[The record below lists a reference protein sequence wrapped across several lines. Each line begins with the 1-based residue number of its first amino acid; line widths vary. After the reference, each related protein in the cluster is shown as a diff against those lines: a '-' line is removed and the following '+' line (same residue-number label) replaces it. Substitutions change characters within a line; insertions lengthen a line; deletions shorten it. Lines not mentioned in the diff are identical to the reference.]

1 MKSYNH
7 LYEKTISE
15 TNRRYALSQAKHSKR
30 FRKIMKH
37 RHMSDDAAVE
47 QSLDWIVNYE
57 NAEHVPVYIYD
68 GITRKERTII
78 VPTMEEL
85 LVQHCIV
92 NAMKPMFCKGMY
104 EHSYASLP
112 GRGAHKGK
120 QVIEKWIRTDPKN
133 CKYVLKM
140 DIRHFFDSIP
150 HDRLKAKL
158 KKTIHD
164 EKMLELLFRIID
176 VTEVGIPLGF
186 YTSQWLSN
194 WYLQG
199 LDHFIKE
206 QLCAV
211 HYMRYMDDT
220 MPRRGENIYKRKDG
234 RWEGRYI
241 RGRTPAG
248 KAEYGYVYA
257 KSYAACREK
266 RRRMEDALP
275 QKPMLTGEMSVC
287 QAAEFFL
294 SERRGALKAST
305 IGRYEYMIRHYIVPE
320 IGTILLRDLTAEK
333 LSVFFSRLQD
343 RGLSCKST
351 RDVGVLLKTIFK
363 VVKKKC
369 HCDCPGRD
377 VELPAYRSKKVE
389 VFADHEIAALA
400 QKVLDAPDITG
411 LCVLLILNTG
421 LRLGEICAL
430 RKSDIDFRSGFLR
443 IERSAARVRD
453 GSGTRLVVQA
463 PKSNSS
469 VRLVAIPNDMLELLK
484 ATTQSIQ
491 RGNYLL
497 TNTDTPME
505 PRTLQYRYRKLLE
518 RCGIR
523 YRNFHALRHTYATR
537 CMESGVDIKS
547 LSELLGHADIR
558 TTLQTYVHSS
568 LAHKKQAVQSICFL
582 PIESTWG
589 SLTPSKIPSEM
600 PQSDALQRRADAGV
614 VNCI

>member
-140 DIRHFFDSIP
+140 DIRHFFDTIP

-158 KKTIHD
+158 KKTVHD
-164 EKMLELLFRIID
+164 EKMLDLLFRIID

-211 HYMRYMDDT
+211 HYMRYMDDMVIFGSNKRVLHRMRQAISDYLEKELGLELKANWQVFRFSYGNNQGRIWT
-220 MPRRGENIYKRKDG
+220 SWAFVFIVIERFFENPLCTRPREKL
-234 RWEGRYI
+234 
-241 RGRTPAG
+241 
-248 KAEYGYVYA
+248 A
-257 KSYAACREK
+257 KSPK
-266 RRRMEDALP
+266 RRKQP
-275 QKPMLTGEMSVC
+275 YSMLG
-287 QAAEFFL
+287 
-294 SERRGALKAST
+294 
-305 IGRYEYMIRHYIVPE
+305 
-320 IGTILLRDLTAEK
+320 
-333 LSVFFSRLQD
+333 
-343 RGLSCKST
+343 
-351 RDVGVLLKTIFK
+351 
-363 VVKKKC
+363 KC
-369 HCDCPGRD
+369 C
-377 VELPAYRSKKVE
+377 
-389 VFADHEIAALA
+389 
-400 QKVLDAPDITG
+400 
-411 LCVLLILNTG
+411 LILG
-421 LRLGEICAL
+421 
-430 RKSDIDFRSGFLR
+430 
-443 IERSAARVRD
+443 
-453 GSGTRLVVQA
+453 GSTA
-463 PKSNSS
+463 P
-469 VRLVAIPNDMLELLK
+469 IP
-484 ATTQSIQ
+484 I
-491 RGNYLL
+491 
-497 TNTDTPME
+497 
-505 PRTLQYRYRKLLE
+505 
-518 RCGIR
+518 
-523 YRNFHALRHTYATR
+523 
-537 CMESGVDIKS
+537 
-547 LSELLGHADIR
+547 
-558 TTLQTYVHSS
+558 
-568 LAHKKQAVQSICFL
+568 
-582 PIESTWG
+582 
-589 SLTPSKIPSEM
+589 
-600 PQSDALQRRADAGV
+600 
-614 VNCI
+614 

>member
-140 DIRHFFDSIP
+140 DIRHFFDTIP

-158 KKTIHD
+158 KKTVHD

-211 HYMRYMDDT
+211 HYMRYMDD
-220 MPRRGENIYKRKDG
+220 MVIFGSNKR
-234 RWEGRYI
+234 
-241 RGRTPAG
+241 
-248 KAEYGYVYA
+248 
-257 KSYAACREK
+257 
-266 RRRMEDALP
+266 
-275 QKPMLTGEMSVC
+275 VC
-287 QAAEFFL
+287 
-294 SERRGALKAST
+294 
-305 IGRYEYMIRHYIVPE
+305 
-320 IGTILLRDLTAEK
+320 TA
-333 LSVFFSRLQD
+333 
-343 RGLSCKST
+343 
-351 RDVGVLLKTIFK
+351 
-363 VVKKKC
+363 
-369 HCDCPGRD
+369 
-377 VELPAYRSKKVE
+377 
-389 VFADHEIAALA
+389 
-400 QKVLDAPDITG
+400 
-411 LCVLLILNTG
+411 
-421 LRLGEICAL
+421 
-430 RKSDIDFRSGFLR
+430 
-443 IERSAARVRD
+443 
-453 GSGTRLVVQA
+453 
-463 PKSNSS
+463 
-469 VRLVAIPNDMLELLK
+469 
-484 ATTQSIQ
+484 
-491 RGNYLL
+491 
-497 TNTDTPME
+497 
-505 PRTLQYRYRKLLE
+505 
-518 RCGIR
+518 
-523 YRNFHALRHTYATR
+523 
-537 CMESGVDIKS
+537 
-547 LSELLGHADIR
+547 
-558 TTLQTYVHSS
+558 
-568 LAHKKQAVQSICFL
+568 
-582 PIESTWG
+582 
-589 SLTPSKIPSEM
+589 
-600 PQSDALQRRADAGV
+600 
-614 VNCI
+614 